1 MEITKRNG
9 MAEPYN
15 KDKVAIA
22 IRKSFASTGQSVT
35 DETILTLVNEVE
47 NFILS
52 DTGNRHVERIQDEV
66 ERSLMAF
73 MPKPKTISFIA
84 GNGQNGE
91 KPSTT

>member
-1 MEITKRNG
+1 

-15 KDKVAIA
+15 KEKVAIA

-52 DTGNRHVERIQDEV
+52 DTSNRHVERIQDEV
-66 ERSLMAF
+66 ERSLMEHGFYAEA
-73 MPKPKTISFIA
+73 KTISFIA

>member
-15 KDKVAIA
+15 KEKVAIA

-52 DTGNRHVERIQDEV
+52 DTGNRHVERIWNSAPDGTWLLC
-66 ERSLMAF
+66 RSQKLYPLSLATDRTKKS
-73 MPKPKTISFIA
+73 PRP
-84 GNGQNGE
+84 Q
-91 KPSTT
+91 

>member
-15 KDKVAIA
+15 KEKVAIA

-35 DETILTLVNEVE
+35 D
-47 NFILS
+47 
-52 DTGNRHVERIQDEV
+52 
-66 ERSLMAF
+66 AF

>member
-15 KDKVAIA
+15 KEKVAIA

-52 DTGNRHVERIQDEV
+52 DTSNRHVERIQDEV
-66 ERSLMAF
+66 ERSLME
-73 MPKPKTISFIA
+73 PKPKTISFIA